1 MKKSLHITATIDQPA
16 FLEDLVEKLAY
27 RHYDIGYGKQKMPR
41 NHEALETSST
51 DTYVSGTMAMDDSG
65 EHFNMPFI
73 TRFVFTCIK
82 GKDGVYKL
90 EWSSSLS

>member
-1 MKKSLHITATIDQPA
+1 MKKALHITATIDQPE

-27 RHYDIGYGKQKMPR
+27 RHNDIGYGKQRMPV

-51 DTYVSGTMAMDDSG
+51 DTYISGTMAMDDSG
-65 EHFNMPFI
+65 EHVDVPFI

-82 GKDGVYKL
+82 GKDSGYKL